1 MRYGFIPHPVLSFA
15 LLTLDQFYRSLME
28 WATDI
33 YLVSLLEEYLMPRP
47 RIAGFVRTQ
56 LMTLGQ
62 KDDIAMALRHVTK
75 LWRTTDTPYDALLN
89 HTCLDWNNQGLVTQV
104 SPDLR
109 SAMFDLMLVNQT
121 RRLLLSRYS
130 DVHAIR
136 GCIEAFI
143 VAWSDELEPHSP
155 PMQLWWDGVS
165 TGTTDTTLHKPWVS
179 KGLRGDAD
187 FIQLLQG
194 WDDDNKYLQNF
205 LREFERTTTLSN
217 NDGPEGSRVFSEET
231 AMVPM
236 ECTQVRYS
244 GV

>member
-1 MRYGFIPHPVLSFA
+1 
-15 LLTLDQFYRSLME
+15 ME
-28 WATDI
+28 WATDL
-33 YLVSLLEEYLMPRP
+33 YLVSLLEKYLTPRP
-47 RIAGFVRTQ
+47 QVARFVRAQ
-56 LMTLGQ
+56 LITVDQ
-62 KDDIAMALRHVTK
+62 KDSITVALRRVTK
-75 LWRTTDTPYDALLN
+75 AFHTIDTPYDAFLN
-89 HTCLDWNNQGLVTQV
+89 HTCLDWNNQGLITQV

-109 SAMFDLMLVNQT
+109 SAMFDLMLGDQT

-217 NDGPEGSRVFSEET
+217 NGGPEGSRVFSEET